1 MEQKINVANVFKGK
15 RAKSKYTLVEA
26 RELEALMDSR
36 ANVEAFIMTFKKVLG
51 YVALVAIGVAL
62 GVVFL

>member
-15 RAKSKYTLVEA
+15 RTKSKYTLVEV
-26 RELEALMDSR
+26 RELEALMDSK

-51 YVALVAIGVAL
+51 YVALVAIGIAL

>member
-1 MEQKINVANVFKGK
+1 MEQKINVANVFRGK
-15 RAKSKYTLVEA
+15 RAKSNYTLVDA
-26 RELEALMDSR
+26 RELEELIDSR

-51 YVALVAIGVAL
+51 YVALVAIGIAL

>member
-1 MEQKINVANVFKGK
+1 MEQKIKVANVFKGK

-36 ANVEAFIMTFKKVLG
+36 AEVEAFIAAFKKILG
-51 YVALVAIGVAL
+51 YTALVAAGIVL
-62 GVVFL
+62 GVILL

>member
-26 RELEALMDSR
+26 GELEALMDSR
-36 ANVEAFIMTFKKVLG
+36 ANVEACIMTFKKVLG

>member
-15 RAKSKYTLVEA
+15 RTKSKYTLVEA
-26 RELEALMDSR
+26 RELEELMDSKV
-36 ANVEAFIMTFKKVLG
+36 NVEAFIMTFKKVLG
-51 YVALVAIGVAL
+51 YVALVAIGIAL

>member
-15 RAKSKYTLVEA
+15 RVKSKYTLVEA

-36 ANVEAFIMTFKKVLG
+36 TNFEAFIMTFKKVLG
-51 YVALVAIGVAL
+51 YVALVAIGIAL

>member
-15 RAKSKYTLVEA
+15 RTKSKYTLVEA

-51 YVALVAIGVAL
+51 YVTLVAIGIAL